1 MKTNHHPASQTRHPS
16 LIKEGILKIKIL
28 SHEIPSS
35 VEEGWR
41 RLRRR
46 GGLGMLVAALFCI
59 LLILPLTTFAQ
70 AGIVPCG
77 DQKYTKAQ
85 ADSFNA
91 AHKADIDA
99 GKIGKVFEGGVSNP
113 CEFNDF
119 IDGIKNIIDFLLM
132 ITGSIAALVFA
143 YSVFLVLTAGS
154 NEGQV
159 TKAKEMSWSV
169 VKGFALM
176 ISAWL
181 LVKLVLTALGV
192 TGAFNL
198 LK

>member
-16 LIKEGILKIKIL
+16 LIKEGILKFRIF
-28 SHEIPSS
+28 SQEIPSS

-41 RLRRR
+41 RIRRR
-46 GGLGMLVAALFCI
+46 GGLGILATALLCISLV
-59 LLILPLTTFAQ
+59 LPLTTFA
-70 AGIVPCG
+70 APIVPCG
-77 DQKYTKAQ
+77 DQSYP
-85 ADSFNA
+85 
-91 AHKADIDA
+91 A
-99 GKIGKVFEGGVSNP
+99 GTIINGKNVSGQVSNP
-113 CEFNDF
+113 CQFNDF
-119 IDGIKNIIDFLLM
+119 IIGINNVINFLLM

-143 YSVFLVLTAGS
+143 YAGFLVLTAGS

>member
-1 MKTNHHPASQTRHPS
+1 MKYFF
-16 LIKEGILKIKIL
+16 IF
-28 SHEIPSS
+28 
-35 VEEGWR
+35 
-41 RLRRR
+41 
-46 GGLGMLVAALFCI
+46 LV
-59 LLILPLTTFAQ
+59 LILPLTTFA
-70 AGIVPCG
+70 APIVPCG
-77 DQKYTKAQ
+77 IDGNNDTYV
-85 ADSFNA
+85 FN
-91 AHKADIDA
+91 
-99 GKIGKVFEGGVSNP
+99 GVSHKYSDK
-113 CEFNDF
+113 CGFDHL
-119 IDGIKNIIDFLLM
+119 IIGINNIINFLLM

-143 YSVFLVLTAGS
+143 AAGFMVLTAGS

-192 TGAFNL
+192 EGAFNL